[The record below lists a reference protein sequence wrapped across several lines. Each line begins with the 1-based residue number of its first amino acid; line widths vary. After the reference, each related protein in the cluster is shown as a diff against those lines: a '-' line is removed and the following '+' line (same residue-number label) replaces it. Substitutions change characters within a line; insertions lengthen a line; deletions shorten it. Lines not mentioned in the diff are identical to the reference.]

1 MSSYIAARINNAIR
15 EVEIARWVVCLE
27 KDIELPSG
35 CLLSDKRTDI
45 FDDVI

>member
-1 MSSYIAARINNAIR
+1 MSSYIAARINNATR
-15 EVEIARWVVCLE
+15 VVDIARWVVYLE

-35 CLLSDKRTDI
+35 CLLSDKRIDI